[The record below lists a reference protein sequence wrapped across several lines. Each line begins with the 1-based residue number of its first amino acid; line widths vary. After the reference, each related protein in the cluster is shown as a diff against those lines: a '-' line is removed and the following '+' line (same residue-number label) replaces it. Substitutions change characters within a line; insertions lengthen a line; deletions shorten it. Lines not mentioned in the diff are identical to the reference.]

1 MEVFV
6 EISLLLA
13 LTTVIT
19 MLIKRLRQPLVV
31 GYILSGIL
39 AGPYFLNILNSK
51 HELELFSKVGIVF
64 LLFIVGLYLSPK
76 VIHEVGRVSLI
87 TGLGQIVFTSI
98 VGFFIALALGIDQI
112 AAIYVAIALTFSST
126 IIILKLISDK
136 KDLQKLYAKI
146 AIGFLLVQ
154 DIVAT
159 VILIFITMTTSTGD
173 NTISQVIAL
182 TLIKACGIGIF
193 LFFATRFVI
202 PKLIT
207 YAAKSSELLFLFA
220 LSWGMSLASLFALLG
235 FSIEIGALI
244 AGVTLSVTPFAV
256 EIAARLKPLR
266 DFFIII
272 FFILLGGQLVISNL
286 GMLLLPAVA
295 LSLFVLIGNPI
306 IIILLMNNLGFNK
319 KTGFMAGLTVA
330 QISEFS
336 LILAALGLRVGHL
349 SPEVLS
355 LITLVGLITI
365 AGSTYLIL
373 YAEKLY
379 PKLEKVLS
387 LLELIKRKSN
397 QKGSLG
403 ENFESAIFGFERVGD
418 IFAQALQNLEQKFLI
433 IDFNP
438 MSVDKLQNAG
448 FDYRFGDAADAEF
461 LDELPLRKPK
471 IIISTI
477 PDHKTNLLLTQHF
490 KKRNSKAVIIPIAQT
505 KMEALEL
512 YASGATYVL
521 LPHYLGA
528 EFVNKLLRQNG
539 NHQINYSHLKS
550 QHLKTLNEKQKF

>member
-1 MEVFV
+1 MEDFV

-349 SPEVLS
+349 SQEVLS

>member
-349 SPEVLS
+349 SQEVLS